1 MVSKQFLDA
10 IRSHAS
16 AVCALENRIY
26 AELQCEKEEL
36 QDRLPERSIARQ
48 RLSEVRGTIA
58 KYERGLSEVRGTIA
72 KYERDLVELRLWAV
86 SDKDLAHRL
95 PQLEDGLVL
104 LQAEEERLLA
114 ERERAEA
121 SYSRQEEEEVL
132 KITSRYRA
140 AELERQAVCGLLMVM
155 EQMDLED

>member
-1 MVSKQFLDA
+1 MVSKKFLDA
-10 IRSHAS
+10 IRSHSAS
-16 AVCALENRIY
+16 ACAFESAMY
-26 AELQCEKEEL
+26 TALQREKEEL

-48 RLSEVRGTIA
+48 RLTEIRDRLA
-58 KYERGLSEVRGTIA
+58 KYERS
-72 KYERDLVELRLWAV
+72 LVELRLWAV

-104 LQAEEERLLA
+104 LQAEEERLVS

-121 SYSRQEEEEVL
+121 SYSRQEEVVL
-132 KITSRYRA
+132 KITSRHRA
-140 AELERQAVCGLLMVM
+140 AELEREAVCGLLLAM